1 MEDQFPKLDGVLLAE
16 RYLLTEE
23 VGRGGFGVVY
33 RGTQLNINRDIAVK
47 ILPPQ
52 FMAIPDVVERF
63 KREAQLASLLCHP
76 NTITIHD
83 YGSQDNMLYI
93 VMELL
98 RGEDLADVLK
108 RERRFDKERIVH
120 VAKQVLKSLAEAHQ
134 QGIVHRDLK
143 PENIF
148 LHQVTHEPDFVKVL
162 DFGIAKL
169 AQPGSQSSQG
179 RQLTVTG
186 STVGTPVYMSPE
198 QAAGEEVNAQT
209 DLYAL
214 GVIMYEMLTGRPP
227 FQDDNPVKVM
237 RAHLFTPVPPLP
249 QELRGSLIEH
259 VILRALEKEKDARYQ
274 SANDFLKDLE
284 KGPTTVIALPHHI
297 RQSFNPVS
305 TLIEDSEPS
314 TIELKAEDESEDD
327 IQLNFDSLTSLE
339 SLSSANALHAQADSE
354 PQWTNGPPDRFSTSS
369 LQRLQPPPRLN
380 APDHI
385 PFEQLNSRERQPIVE
400 GASASGLTSR
410 SGLLPSPMY
419 TTTSA
424 MLSERSSAGLNT
436 VSSIL
441 TIVEPPPEEEVI
453 LLTRPKQTPYQGV
466 PSISPQ
472 TNPYMQVDPALRQS
486 QELDALPPRY
496 SYETGSSSDMIRPLS
511 PYSTDEKVIPEQ
523 LRQRPTPQAAQ
534 ALEEDDDLE
543 PGHPPNWS
551 WGNVDAS
558 AELTRDI
565 ESGGYPQLKQKQQLA
580 RIQRR
585 QWLVRGLV
593 ALLIGM
599 IITLIV
605 LAATHTI

>member
-98 RGEDLADVLK
+98 RGEDLADILK
-108 RERRFDKERIVH
+108 RERRFDKDRIVH
-120 VAKQVLKSLAEAHQ
+120 IAKQVLKSLAEAHQ

-169 AQPGSQSSQG
+169 AQPGGQASQG

-198 QAAGEEVNAQT
+198 QAAGEEVDAQT

-214 GVIMYEMLTGRPP
+214 GIIMYEMLTGRPP
-227 FQDDNPVKVM
+227 FQDDNPVKIM

-259 VILRALEKEKDARYQ
+259 VILRALEKEKDARYR
-274 SANDFLKDLE
+274 SANEFLKDLE
-284 KGPTTVIALPHHI
+284 KSPSKIIPLPSHI
-297 RQSFNPVS
+297 RQALTSAPPE
-305 TLIEDSEPS
+305 LEEDSEPS
-314 TIELKAEDESEDD
+314 TLELKTEDD
-327 IQLNFDSLTSLE
+327 RDEDIPLSLDHPRT
-339 SLSSANALHAQADSE
+339 D
-354 PQWTNGPPDRFSTSS
+354 PQWTNPPPDRFGAAS

-380 APDHI
+380 APDQI
-385 PFEQLNSRERQPIVE
+385 PFEQLGSRERQPIIE

-410 SGLLPSPMY
+410 SGLLPSPHPHY

-453 LLTRPKQTPYQGV
+453 LLTRPKHTPHQGV
-466 PSISPQ
+466 PSLSPQ
-472 TNPYMQVDPALRQS
+472 TNPSWEVDPSLRQS
-486 QELDALPPRY
+486 QELDAMPPRY
-496 SYETGSSSDMIRPLS
+496 TYETGSSSDMIRPSS
-511 PYSTDEKVIPEQ
+511 PYSTDEKLIPEQ
-523 LRQRPTPQAAQ
+523 LRQPPAPAPQPQVMDTPA
-534 ALEEDDDLE
+534 EDEALE
-543 PGHPPNWS
+543 PGQPPNWS

-558 AELTRDI
+558 VELTRDV
-565 ESGGYPQLKQKQQLA
+565 ESGAYPQLKQKQQLA
-580 RIQRR
+580 RAQRR
-585 QWLVRGLV
+585 KWLIGVLV
-593 ALLIGM
+593 ALLIVM
-599 IITLIV
+599 V
-605 LAATHTI
+605 LALIALMATQSI